1 MALPKHYSLVKEH
14 PASYEI
20 HDSRDDRRFHVAKQ
34 GLSLA
39 MHGNLSKIQKFDD
52 GGTVDPAPAQVQP
65 DTQNEFMQRQAQQL
79 MAADPKLSLG
89 DAYAQVAT
97 SRAQYDAP
105 DPSLDDAH
113 NQAMA
118 SLPQTPADAA
128 PDGMALPAQP
138 VPTPQMA
145 QPASAPAVPGSMP
158 AAMQS
163 DPFATRATAANQS
176 LGTYRDSLMGAAKAE
191 EGTSAQAAAAYK
203 GLADQMAAMETPQQ
217 VQARYADSNKKLF
230 DAAMN
235 SKVDP
240 NRMWHEKSTGSKIAA
255 GLGLLFSGMGSATTG
270 QQNLAMEN
278 INKSIDRDI
287 DSQKT
292 DQSKKMTLWKMNREN
307 MQSDMEANL
316 ATQNQLLTTVKAR
329 AAQYAATAGSA
340 EAKAKLAPIMLDIDS
355 RMQQNDFKRALLSGP
370 KDGSGQPGVYNAD
383 PSQLVPM
390 MVSNPE
396 QQNKIY
402 EEIGRAQNV
411 GRNAD
416 TILKKFDV
424 SAKANTVLRTGAGVL
439 RTPGE
444 VMALH
449 QLLLPNFKQI
459 DGTVRQAAMDETF
472 HNVTPAPGDND
483 HKIAEK
489 RQALYDW
496 MHSETA
502 APIAKGAGIDLQR
515 FQSTRIAPPGGPS
528 QIKTLNGVPY
538 QQVPGGWKRVSQ

>member
-14 PASYEI
+14 PHSYEI
-20 HDSRDDRRFHVAKQ
+20 HDARDDRRFHVAKQ
-34 GLSLA
+34 GLSLQ
-39 MHGNLSKIQKFDD
+39 MHGNLSKIQAFAD
-52 GGTVDPAPAQVQP
+52 GGNVEPSSPPVPEAQSA
-65 DTQNEFMQRQAQQL
+65 QNDYMQRQAQQL
-79 MAADPKLSLG
+79 MSADPKLSLG
-89 DAYAQVAT
+89 DAYAQIAT
-97 SRAQYDAP
+97 SQAKYNAP
-105 DPSLDDAH
+105 DTSLEDAH
-113 NQAMA
+113 QSAMD
-118 SLPQTPADAA
+118 SLPKTPADEAPAPATPQTPA
-128 PDGMALPAQP
+128 
-138 VPTPQMA
+138 
-145 QPASAPAVPGSMP
+145 PASLAPAPQAPQTPVVQ
-158 AAMQS
+158 A
-163 DPFATRATAANQS
+163 DPFATQASAMNTS
-176 LGTYRDSLMGAAKAE
+176 LGAYRNSLMGASKSE
-191 EGTSAQAAAAYK
+191 EAASAQTAQAYK
-203 GLADQMAAMETPQQ
+203 GLADKMAAMETPQQ

-270 QQNLAMEN
+270 QTNYAMEN

-287 DSQKT
+287 ESQKT

-316 ATQNQLLTTVKAR
+316 ATQNQLLTVVKAR

-340 EAKAKLAPIMLDIDS
+340 EAKAKLAPILLDIDQ
-355 RMQQNDFKRALLSGP
+355 RMQTNDLRRSLLSGP
-370 KDGSGQPGVYNAD
+370 KDGSGQPGVYNTD
-383 PSQLVPM
+383 PSQLVPL
-390 MVSNPE
+390 MVQHPE
-396 QQNKIY
+396 QQAKVY

-416 TILKKFDV
+416 TILKKFDE
-424 SAKANTVLRTGAGVL
+424 SAKANTVMRTGASVL

-472 HNVTPAPGDND
+472 HNVTPSPGDND

-502 APIAKGAGIDLQR
+502 APIAKGNGIDLQR
-515 FQSTRIAPPGGPS
+515 FNSTRIAAPGGPP
-528 QIKTLNGVPY
+528 QTQTLSGVPY
-538 QQVPGGWKRVSQ
+538 QKVPGGWKRVGP